1 MKLFIAE
8 GISIAKEAQRLKI
21 AKNVAFDKRPF
32 IFGVFNE
39 LFVRSKCKRSLLRL
53 QFWMRLFEIFK
64 HCEAKQVLKCQGSS
78 SFSKTRSISFFVE
91 MHGVE
96 QVNKIR
102 LQGLLLDQT
111 QSATKTN

>member
-1 MKLFIAE
+1 M
-8 GISIAKEAQRLKI
+8 
-21 AKNVAFDKRPF
+21 
-32 IFGVFNE
+32 
-39 LFVRSKCKRSLLRL
+39 
-53 QFWMRLFEIFK
+53 
-64 HCEAKQVLKCQGSS
+64 LKCQGSS

-111 QSATKTN
+111 QLSYFALPPKRIEPRGFVIQRREIYENDARRENGIVHLRYHT